1 MITTND
7 DSVLQSSSQMM
18 RSNWNTLNP
27 LPIVFDAITDL
38 LGNKLRL
45 TMDETLYKLKYTSN
59 DWYYVGY

>member
-1 MITTND
+1 MMIVSFNHHLKWCVVIGTH
-7 DSVLQSSSQMM
+7 
-18 RSNWNTLNP
+18 WIP
-27 LPIVFDAITDL
+27 FPIVFDAITDL